1 MNNWN
6 NQYGYNNWDKPVSN
20 IQYCTSLEEALSR
33 CNMRGSENVFFHQ
46 DQQVFYRVKVDYDG
60 RKYWQEFSY
69 TLNQIDNSPVVKQDL
84 KHFEDRLNNIE
95 NLLFRKENV
104 TNEQSDGQISISIGD
119 DASTES
125 ASKY

>member
-69 TLNQIDNSPVVKQDL
+69 ALNQIDNSPVVKQDL

-119 DASTES
+119 DTSTES